1 MKGEEEVENLAPLTE
16 VIIQKGRCSHALEFA
31 DVLSQP
37 LPLRFFIFL
46 LQFFNCF
53 QNLGA
58 DRMLKSNQTQVICA
72 PAAFCTL
79 HTLAHAGYET

>member
-1 MKGEEEVENLAPLTE
+1 MPWSSLMFFPN
-16 VIIQKGRCSHALEFA
+16 RF
-31 DVLSQP
+31 LSDSS
-37 LPLRFFIFL
+37 FSF